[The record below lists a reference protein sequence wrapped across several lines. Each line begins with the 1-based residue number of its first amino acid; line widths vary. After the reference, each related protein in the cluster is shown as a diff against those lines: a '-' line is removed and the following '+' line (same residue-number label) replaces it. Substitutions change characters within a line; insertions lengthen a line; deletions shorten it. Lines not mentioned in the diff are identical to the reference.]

1 MLTNPSLNTE
11 RGMGKEVGEITWY
24 LMTFLYLRGGG
35 GGGDLGQIKMGRGE
49 GVKKGGNRGYLC
61 RILDSP

>member
-24 LMTFLYLRGGG
+24 LMAFLYLRGRGG
-35 GGGDLGQIKMGRGE
+35 GGGEDLGQIKMGRGE
-49 GVKKGGNRGYLC
+49 GNKTGEGERLPLQNT
-61 RILDSP
+61 